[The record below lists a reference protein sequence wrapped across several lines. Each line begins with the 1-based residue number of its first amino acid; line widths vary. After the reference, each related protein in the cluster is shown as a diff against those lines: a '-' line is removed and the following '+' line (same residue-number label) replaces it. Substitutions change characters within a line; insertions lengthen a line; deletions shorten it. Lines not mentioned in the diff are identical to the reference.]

1 MIEGT
6 PGMGKSQMLYIL
18 NKPKWMP
25 MWLHR
30 WREKRAWLRWVK
42 GNYVIINLPTLEPTD
57 YAMPSLNDHI
67 IATPRKW
74 KEQDQ

>member
-6 PGMGKSQMLYIL
+6 PGVGKSHMLYIL

-30 WREKRAWLRWVK
+30 WREKRAWLRWNK

-57 YAMPSLNDHI
+57 YAIPRLHDHI

-74 KEQDQ
+74 KRTGE